1 MRVLFALLLLIAAA
15 MPAWAQDGCRVLD
28 PELLG
33 AYKGGCKD
41 GLAEGYGE
49 ARGSAEYRGEFH
61 AGRKNGRGIKIW
73 PNGDRYEGRF
83 VEDRKDGVGTYS
95 WGPNGPWAGERYQG
109 DFRADKREGFG
120 IYTGPSGDKY
130 VGEWANDAIVGAP
143 TPGMLARSRQEVE
156 AEVAMRPGTKVCRQ
170 MQVGIAERD
179 LIQGVVVES
188 EQGKLRVRI
197 EQPGHFE
204 QVLNGVKLAR
214 GAVVTDAVSEWMPC
228 L

>member
-1 MRVLFALLLLIAAA
+1 MKALFALLLLIAAA
-15 MPAWAQDGCRVLD
+15 MPAWAEDGCRVLD
-28 PELLG
+28 PELVG
-33 AYKGGCKD
+33 TYKGGCKD

-49 ARGSAEYRGEFH
+49 AKGSAEYRGEFH

-83 VEDRKDGVGTYS
+83 VEDRKDGVGTYI
-95 WGPNGPWAGERYQG
+95 WGPNGLSAGQRYQG
-109 DFRADKREGFG
+109 DFRADRREGFG
-120 IYTGPSGDKY
+120 IYTWPSGDRY
-130 VGEWANDAIVGAP
+130 VGEWANDAIVGPP

-170 MQVGIAERD
+170 MTVGIAERD

-188 EQGKLRVRI
+188 KQGQLRVRI

-204 QVLNGVKLAR
+204 QVLSGVKLTP
-214 GAVVTDAVSEWMPC
+214 GAVVTDAAGAWVPC